1 MQSPGRRESV
11 AKLTIDDLDVRGK
24 RVLVRVD
31 YNVPLDEDRK
41 ITDDTRI
48 RASLPTLNYLL
59 EQGAS
64 LVLMSHLGRPD
75 GVVTEN
81 LRLDPVRERLEELLG
96 RPVQKT
102 DDCIGPEVEA
112 KAKAL
117 RPGEVLLLE
126 NLRFHKEEEKNDQD
140 FARSLA
146 RLGDV
151 YVNDAFGAAHRAH
164 ASTEGVARYLP
175 AAAGRLLSKEIEVLG
190 KALNNPDRPFIA
202 VLGGAKVS
210 DKIGVITNLLSK
222 VDVLIIGGG
231 MAWTFIKAQGYE
243 VGNSLLDAERID
255 LAAQLM
261 EDAKARG
268 VELLLPVDAIIADRF
283 APDAQ
288 TRVVDVQDIPAGW
301 QALDIGPKTSEL
313 FVAAI
318 KKGKTIVW
326 NGPMG
331 VFEMEPFAQGTIAV
345 AEAMANSTGT
355 TIIGGGDS
363 VSAVEQA
370 GLADRMSH
378 ISTGGGASLEFLEGK
393 TLPGVAALTDR

>member
-1 MQSPGRRESV
+1 M

>member
-1 MQSPGRRESV
+1 M

-24 RVLVRVD
+24 RVLIRVD
-31 YNVPLDEDRK
+31 YNVPLDENRK

-48 RASLPTLNYLL
+48 RASLPTLEYLL

-75 GVVTEN
+75 GVVADN
-81 LRLDPVRERLEELLG
+81 LRLDPVRQRLEELLG
-96 RPVQKT
+96 RPVHKT

-112 KAKAL
+112 RAKAL
-117 RPGEVLLLE
+117 LPGEVLLLE
-126 NLRFHKEEEKNDQD
+126 NLRFHKEEEKNDQG
-140 FARSLA
+140 FARALA
-146 RLGDV
+146 QLGDV

-164 ASTEGVARYLP
+164 ASTEGVARHLP
-175 AAAGRLLSKEIEVLG
+175 AAAGRLLSKEIDVLG
-190 KALNNPDRPFIA
+190 KALNDPDRPFVA

-222 VDVLIIGGG
+222 VNVLIIGGG
-231 MAWTFIKAQGYE
+231 MAWTFIKAQGFE
-243 VGNSLLDAERID
+243 VGSSLLDAERIE

-261 EDAKARG
+261 RDAEARG

-288 TRVVDVQDIPAGW
+288 TRVVNVQHIPTGW

-313 FVAAI
+313 FVAAVE
-318 KKGKTIVW
+318 KGKTIIW

-345 AEAMANSTGT
+345 AKAMANSTGT

-393 TLPGVAALTDR
+393 SLPGVAALTDR